1 MREVLIYNTTL
12 MELNLSHNFVTHRGV
27 RSLFDV
33 FCRHDFTLISLD
45 LSCNKYT
52 EAGTIKKIASFL
64 RRNVT
69 LQSQASLVLAS
80 ALE

>member
-12 MELNLSHNFVTHRGV
+12 RELNLSHNFLTDRGV

-33 FCRHDFTLISLD
+33 FIRHNFTLISLD
-45 LSCNKYT
+45 LSCNKYI

-69 LQSQASLVLAS
+69 LQSQASLVVAS
-80 ALE
+80 ARE